1 VRPGVLGDAHEFD
14 RRLAGVVVLELEV
27 LPMRV
32 STAFSRL
39 LRLPGV
45 WVRSVTFEPDRVVVG
60 VALRRR
66 RLDCPKC
73 CYSTRYRESRQ
84 HHDSVWWHLDL
95 GVWRLEVHAR
105 LRRLR
110 CPEHGAL
117 VEGVPFARH
126 GARFTRDFENLVA
139 WLATKTDK
147 TATCRLTRIDWQT
160 IGRIIERVGDELLDG
175 DRLSD
180 LFEISIDEVAWRK
193 GHRYLTL
200 VGDHR
205 RRCVVWGTEGKGQ
218 AAADEFFAEL
228 DPGLHLTPAQPE
240 SPEAAEIQEQRP
252 GPADPERAADDSK
265 QRVGERA
272 GQLTAVSMDMGEG
285 YAKSVREHAPQAVIC
300 IDNYHVVQ
308 LATKALDEVRRE
320 HWNQL
325 RRTGEKDAAKEFKDA
340 RWSLLKNP
348 GDLTDRQTDTLA
360 ALHAAGG
367 KVPRAW
373 AMKEMVRAIFAP
385 GLTVNA
391 VAELIDRLLA
401 RLSRSRL
408 KPFVRLGR
416 TIRKH
421 RHGILA
427 ARRLK
432 LSNARAEAMNNKV
445 KLIVRRAYGFHSANA
460 ALALVHLTCGP
471 VTLTPHTNKRLRNFT
486 YDHARRARISIPTA
500 SGFARGVRP
509 IKRSSGHASSS
520 TMTRCGALIL
530 MWTRFSTG
538 FSTTL

>member
-1 VRPGVLGDAHEFD
+1 MFYVP
-14 RRLAGVVVLELEV
+14 ELEV

-39 LRLPGV
+39 LCLSGV
-45 WVRSVTFEPDRVVVG
+45 WVRRVEFEPIQVVVT
-60 VALRRR
+60 VALRRY
-66 RLDCPKC
+66 RLRCPKC
-73 CYSTRYRESRQ
+73 SYSTRHRESKQ
-84 HHDSVWWHLDL
+84 HHDSAWRHLDL
-95 GVWRLEVHAR
+95 GVWRLEIHAR

-117 VEGVPFARH
+117 VEGVPFARD

-139 WLATKTDK
+139 WLVTKTDK
-147 TATCRLTRIDWQT
+147 TATCRLTRIDWRT
-160 IGRIIERVGDELLDG
+160 IGRIIERVGGELIDG

-200 VGDHR
+200 IGDHR
-205 RRCVVWGTEGKGQ
+205 RRCVVWGCEGKGQ

-228 DPGLHLTPAQPE
+228 DPPPANP
-240 SPEAAEIQEQRP
+240 S
-252 GPADPERAADDSK
+252 ERAK
-265 QRVGERA
+265 QPRQAPEPAIMVPFGPCPTVPAGHGIQGAWLEPGSEIEPAIFARA
-272 GQLTAVSMDMGEG
+272 NKLRAVSMDMGEG
-285 YAKSVREHAPQAVIC
+285 YAKSVREHAPQAIIC
-300 IDNYHVVQ
+300 IDNFHVVQ

-320 HWNQL
+320 HWNEL
-325 RRTGEKDAAKEFKDA
+325 RHAGDIGAAKQFKDS

-348 GDLTDRQTDTLA
+348 ADLTERQANTLA
-360 ALHAAGG
+360 RLHAAGG

-385 GLTVNA
+385 GLSVET

-421 RHGILA
+421 RDGILA
-427 ARRLK
+427 ARRLN
-432 LSNARAEAMNNKV
+432 LSNARAEAMNNRV

-471 VTLTPHTNKRLRNFT
+471 VTLTLPHEQ
-486 YDHARRARISIPTA
+486 A
-500 SGFARGVRP
+500 FA
-509 IKRSSGHASSS
+509 
-520 TMTRCGALIL
+520 
-530 MWTRFSTG
+530 
-538 FSTTL
+538 

>member
-1 VRPGVLGDAHEFD
+1 
-14 RRLAGVVVLELEV
+14 
-27 LPMRV
+27 MRV
-32 STAFSRL
+32 TSAFSRL
-39 LRLPGV
+39 LALPGV
-45 WVRSVTFEPDRVVVG
+45 WVRSVCFEPGRVVVT
-60 VALRRR
+60 VVLRRR
-66 RLDCPKC
+66 RLRCPKC
-73 CYSTRYRESRQ
+73 SYSTPHRESRQ
-84 HHDSVWWHLDL
+84 HHDSVWRHLDL
-95 GVWRLEVHAR
+95 GAWRLEVHAR

-110 CPEHGAL
+110 CPQHGAL
-117 VEGVPFARH
+117 VEGVPFARD

-160 IGRIIERVGDELLDG
+160 IGRVIERVGVELIDG

-200 VGDHR
+200 IGDHR
-205 RRCVVWGTEGKGQ
+205 RRCVVWGCEGKGQ
-218 AAADEFFAEL
+218 AAADRFFAEL
-228 DPGLHLTPAQPE
+228 DPAQPE
-240 SPEAAEIQEQRP
+240 AERDRDAHESPEIQAEQ
-252 GPADPERAADDSK
+252 AADADADAEH
-265 QRVGERA
+265 QVGERA
-272 GQLTAVSMDMGEG
+272 AKLTAVSMDMGEG
-285 YAKSVREHAPQAVIC
+285 YARSVREHAPQALIC

-320 HWNQL
+320 HWNEL
-325 RRTGEKDAAKEFKDA
+325 RRAGDPNAAKQFKA
-340 RWSLLKNP
+340 SRWSLLKNP
-348 GDLTDRQTDTLA
+348 ADLTDRQADTLA

-373 AMKEMVRAIFAP
+373 AMKEMVRAIFAA
-385 GLTVNA
+385 GLTVGA

-421 RHGILA
+421 RAGILA

-445 KLIVRRAYGFHSANA
+445 KLLVRRAYGFHSANA

-471 VTLTPHTNKRLRNFT
+471 VTLTLPHEQE
-486 YDHARRARISIPTA
+486 
-500 SGFARGVRP
+500 FA
-509 IKRSSGHASSS
+509 
-520 TMTRCGALIL
+520 
-530 MWTRFSTG
+530 
-538 FSTTL
+538 

>member
-1 VRPGVLGDAHEFD
+1 
-14 RRLAGVVVLELEV
+14 
-27 LPMRV
+27 MRV
-32 STAFSRL
+32 TSAFCRL
-39 LRLPGV
+39 LDLPGV
-45 WVRSVTFEPDRVVVG
+45 WVRSVCFEPRLVVVT

-66 RLDCPKC
+66 RLVCPKC
-73 CYSTRYRESRQ
+73 SYSTPNRENRQKHRSR
-84 HHDSVWWHLDL
+84 WRHLDL
-95 GVWRLEVHAR
+95 GVWRLEVHAN

-117 VEGVPFARH
+117 VEGVPFARD

-139 WLATKTDK
+139 WLVTKTDK
-147 TATCRLTRIDWQT
+147 TATCRLTRIDWHT

-180 LFEISIDEVAWRK
+180 LFEVSIDEVAWRK

-205 RRCVVWGTEGKGQ
+205 RRCVVWGAEGKGQ
-218 AAADEFFAEL
+218 AAADQFFAEL
-228 DPGLHLTPAQPE
+228 DPDLLAASPTPQTAEVQPAR
-240 SPEAAEIQEQRP
+240 SAEDGAPDAPPRI
-252 GPADPERAADDSK
+252 GERAA
-265 QRVGERA
+265 RLA
-272 GQLTAVSMDMGEG
+272 AVSMDMTGG
-285 YAKSVREHAPQAVIC
+285 YAKSVPEHAPQAVIC

-320 HWNQL
+320 HWNEL
-325 RRTGEKDAAKEFKDA
+325 RAAGDRNAAKAFKDA

-348 GDLTDRQTDTLA
+348 ADLTDRQADTLA

-385 GLTVNA
+385 GLTVAA

-421 RHGILA
+421 RAGILA

-432 LSNARAEAMNNKV
+432 LSNARAEALNNKV
-445 KLIVRRAYGFHSANA
+445 KLIVRRAYGFHSARA
-460 ALALVHLTCGP
+460 ALALVHVACGP
-471 VTLTPHTNKRLRNFT
+471 VELTLPHEPK
-486 YDHARRARISIPTA
+486 
-500 SGFARGVRP
+500 FA
-509 IKRSSGHASSS
+509 
-520 TMTRCGALIL
+520 
-530 MWTRFSTG
+530 
-538 FSTTL
+538 